1 MINDFFN
8 WCVFALE
15 VIGDFTGFGG
25 PTKTSKNQNIKFKFF
40 FYKKRI

>member
-15 VIGDFTGFGG
+15 VIGDFTGIGEILEINDSG
-25 PTKTSKNQNIKFKFF
+25 KFE
-40 FYKKRI
+40 